1 MIGLARLLK
10 DNKGKIDGVIDI
22 SASREYKKWKITR
35 KNGSF
40 YYKGKRVRILADFK
54 ADKSFVQFSY
64 DEKGTINLKI
74 SRNKNGKISKVG
86 YLSKKEAEELLE
98 EWG

>member
-1 MIGLARLLK
+1 ME
-10 DNKGKIDGVIDI
+10 NNQ
-22 SASREYKKWKITR
+22 

-98 EWG
+98 DWK